1 MKLLSVTIPCYNS
14 EAYMRHCIESLLPG
28 GEDVE
33 ILIVDDGSTKDH
45 TLEIAQEYQEKYP
58 TIVRA
63 IHQENKGHG
72 GAVNTGIDHAT
83 GLYFKVVDS
92 DDWVDAEAY
101 AKILEVLNKI
111 VRGPET
117 VDVVFSNYVYEKDN
131 SRRKKYVMRYP
142 RFMPEDRIFGWN
154 EMKRID
160 AAHYVLMHSVIF
172 RTELLRETNLRL
184 PEHTFYV
191 DNIFAFK
198 PFVKVEKMYYCN
210 VNLYRYF
217 IGRAD
222 QSVNQEVMMRRFPQ
236 QLAVNEI
243 MIDYLGEIKGM
254 TLHKH
259 QRQFL
264 YHAMSIIML
273 ITTTMMIR
281 SHDPEIY
288 ANKKA
293 LWQRLKEADPK
304 GYRLI
309 RGSLQGISMHLPG
322 RGGRKIVEKGYRIA
336 EKIYGFD

>member
-1 MKLLSVTIPCYNS
+1 
-14 EAYMRHCIESLLPG
+14 
-28 GEDVE
+28 
-33 ILIVDDGSTKDH
+33 
-45 TLEIAQEYQEKYP
+45 
-58 TIVRA
+58 
-63 IHQENKGHG
+63 
-72 GAVNTGIDHAT
+72 
-83 GLYFKVVDS
+83 
-92 DDWVDAEAY
+92 
-101 AKILEVLNKI
+101 
-111 VRGPET
+111 
-117 VDVVFSNYVYEKDN
+117 
-131 SRRKKYVMRYP
+131 
-142 RFMPEDRIFGWN
+142 
-154 EMKRID
+154 
-160 AAHYVLMHSVIF
+160 MHSVIF

-222 QSVNQEVMMRRFPQ
+222 QSVNQEVMMKRFPQ
-236 QLAVNEI
+236 QLRVNEI
-243 MIDYLGEIKGM
+243 MIDYLKEVKNM
-254 TLHKH
+254 PMHKH
-259 QRQFL
+259 QRHFL

-281 SHDPEIY
+281 SNDPEIY

-293 LWQRLKEADPK
+293 LWKRLKEADPK
-304 GYRLI
+304 AYRKI